1 MRSLRVL
8 FLLGS
13 LLWTCGLLAIAHLLA
28 MALLHH
34 LPFLMRTPRLL
45 MVATALVLMTL
56 GVWLVL
62 RGLGPIALLRQK
74 LAAVRTGQARQIDGV
89 FPGEVQPLVDDLNQ
103 LLAHREATVQRAI
116 ARSGDLAHGLKTPL
130 ALLMQEAETLA
141 ASGQTELATAVGAQV
156 EKMRRQIDYHLAQAR
171 AAAAGA
177 LPGTRSHLLAS
188 AEGLA
193 RTLRRLYAGRELEME
208 IQVDAG
214 LAVKAQR
221 EDLEEM
227 LGNLLDNACK
237 WAKTRIRLEAR
248 VDPAS
253 GRIVILVEDD
263 GPGLS
268 PEQRQLVL
276 ERGVRADEAAP
287 GSGLGLAIVRDLAG
301 LYGGE
306 IQLGA
311 STLGGLSARLEL
323 PPAGDVSR

>member
-1 MRSLRVL
+1 MRSLRIL

-45 MVATALVLMTL
+45 MVVTALVLMTL

-74 LAAVRTGQARQIDGV
+74 LAAVRTGQVRQIDGA

-130 ALLMQEAETLA
+130 ALLMQEAESLA
-141 ASGQTELATAVGAQV
+141 ASGQPELAAAVGAQV

-177 LPGTRSHLLAS
+177 LPGTCSHLLAS
-188 AEGLA
+188 VEGLA
-193 RTLRRLYAGRELEME
+193 RTLRRLYAGRELEIE

-237 WAKTRIRLEAR
+237 WAKTRIQLEAG
-248 VDPAS
+248 VDPVS
-253 GRIVILVEDD
+253 GRIAILVEDD

-287 GSGLGLAIVRDLAG
+287 GSGLGLAIVRDLAA

-306 IQLGA
+306 IRLGA

-323 PPAGDVSR
+323 PLAGDMSR